1 VRQHLETKRGKLQ
14 RLILLVLLAGA
25 SHAQSAEGTKA
36 FSPAELYRATSG
48 SVVMV
53 YAEDGEESFNTA
65 TGTLISQ
72 QGHILTNH
80 HVVAAPGDG
89 EVPGVYVSFKP
100 PTLSGDPARDVRTAV
115 PAEVIASDANADL
128 ALLRVKA
135 PLPAHVAP
143 LAFGDSDRVEIGQS
157 VAAIGHPGGGGLW
170 TLTTGTISNVQ
181 RDGDL
186 DVFQTDTALNPGNSG
201 GPLVDAAGNLIGVN
215 AYVVRLGANDLPLEG
230 LNFSLQSNFVRA
242 WLDGLEVPL
251 LRVAHRP
258 AADVGSA
265 PDTLA
270 ESPQERISGNAD
282 RAFGE
287 LDALTH

>member
-1 VRQHLETKRGKLQ
+1 MKSATLL
-14 RLILLVLLAGA
+14 RLIAIVLLT
-25 SHAQSAEGTKA
+25 STPRAQSAEITKA

-53 YAEDGEESFNTA
+53 YAEDQEESFTTA
-65 TGTLISQ
+65 TGTLISR

-80 HVVAAPGDG
+80 HVLAAPVNGDA
-89 EVPGVYVSFKP
+89 PDVYVSFKP
-100 PTLSGDPARDVRTAV
+100 PTLSGDPQRDVRTAV
-115 PAEVIASDANADL
+115 PAEVIASDANTDL
-128 ALLRVKA
+128 ALLRVRA

-143 LAFGDSDRVEIGQS
+143 LAFGDSDRVEIGQA

-181 RDGDL
+181 RDGEL

-242 WLDGLEVPL
+242 WLDGLEVP
-251 LRVAHRP
+251 VSIAVP
-258 AADVGSA
+258 GQAAEVGAA
-265 PDTLA
+265 PERLADT
-270 ESPQERISGNAD
+270 PQERISGNAD
-282 RAFGE
+282 RAFDE
-287 LDALTH
+287 LDALTR